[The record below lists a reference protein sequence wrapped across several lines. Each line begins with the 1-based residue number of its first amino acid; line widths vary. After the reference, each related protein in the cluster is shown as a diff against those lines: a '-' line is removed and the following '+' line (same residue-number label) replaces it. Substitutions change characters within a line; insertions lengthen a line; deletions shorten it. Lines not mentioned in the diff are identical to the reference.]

1 MHTLAVIINQ
11 QKPETRDLLPVLI
24 SKAGELGLELLFEAD
39 DAAWLPEQTCLPCAD
54 LFRRADAVI
63 TLGGDGT
70 LLSAV
75 RRMGDRPIPLL
86 GINFGKLG
94 FLTSI
99 TQDEMGAALEALV
112 AGTLISS
119 SRQLLQCSYG
129 NPGEP
134 VQQARVLNDVVISW
148 GKSSHIATLE
158 VTVNGEK
165 LTTYTCDGLIVSTP
179 TGSTGH
185 SLSAGGPIVSP

>member
-94 FLTSI
+94 F
-99 TQDEMGAALEALV
+99 
-112 AGTLISS
+112 
-119 SRQLLQCSYG
+119 
-129 NPGEP
+129 
-134 VQQARVLNDVVISW
+134 
-148 GKSSHIATLE
+148 
-158 VTVNGEK
+158 
-165 LTTYTCDGLIVSTP
+165 
-179 TGSTGH
+179 
-185 SLSAGGPIVSP
+185 